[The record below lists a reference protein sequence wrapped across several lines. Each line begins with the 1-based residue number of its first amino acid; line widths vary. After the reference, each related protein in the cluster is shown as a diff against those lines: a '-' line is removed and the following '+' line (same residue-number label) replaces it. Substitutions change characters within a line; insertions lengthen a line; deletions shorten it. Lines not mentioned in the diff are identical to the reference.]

1 MQVSVETLEG
11 LNRRMVITVPS
22 EQVEK
27 LTNEKLKK
35 EAKRARVDGF
45 RPGKVPASVIKKRYG
60 QALENE
66 ASDEIM
72 QRNFFEAIMN
82 EKLNPAG
89 MPEFSKQKSDDKEFQ
104 FEATFEVYPE
114 VEFKDF
120 ADLSIET
127 VDAKVTDIDVDD
139 MLETLRKQ
147 HATTKSVKRKSK
159 KEDKVKID
167 FVGKIDGEEF
177 EGGKSEGFELELGS
191 NQMIPGFEKSII
203 GQKAG
208 TEFDINVT
216 FPEDYHAENLKGKEA
231 VFSINLHEVNQP
243 VLPEL
248 DDEFATKLGVKE
260 GGIEKLRT
268 EIKSNMTREMEQTQ
282 KSKYKETVMDSLLNS
297 NPIDVPQSLIASEV
311 KLLKEQAIQRFGQ
324 QNNAIE
330 LPDDLFSEQAK
341 RRVQIGLLLGE
352 LIKHYDINVD
362 DADAEKLIAD
372 MSQSYEKPEELVS
385 YYKKNPEMMKQ
396 IKNMAL
402 EEKAIDFIA
411 QKATV
416 TKKDVSFSE
425 LMGKS

>member
-1 MQVSVETLEG
+1 MQVSVEALEG
-11 LNRRMVITVPS
+11 LNRRMVITVPV

-35 EAKRARVDGF
+35 EAKKARVDGF

-127 VDAKVTDIDVDD
+127 VDAKVTDSDVDD

-159 KEDKVKID
+159 KTDKVKID

-191 NQMIPGFEKSII
+191 NKMIPGFEKNII

-231 VFSINLHEVNQP
+231 VFSINLHEVNEP
-243 VLPEL
+243 VFPEL
-248 DDEFATKLGVKE
+248 DDDFATKLGVQE

-282 KSKYKETVMDSLLNS
+282 KSKYKETVMDGLLNL
-297 NPIDVPQSLIASEV
+297 NPIDVPQSLISSEV
-311 KLLKEQAIQRFGQ
+311 KLLKEQAIQRFAQ

-385 YYKKNPEMMKQ
+385 HYKKNPEMMKQ

-411 QKATV
+411 QKAKV